1 MKINRRQLRRIINE
15 EYELQLLREGLF
27 SQMESDIMDIIHQ
40 AEISKEPMT
49 SPASVANLLFTD
61 YHRQRTP
68 YREIGV
74 EALTVLVR
82 DLMDSEEFES
92 IKSGYADY
100 YHDEE
105 DEESSEEEE
114 YSEEEYH
121 SMHQSR
127 NPAVNPDL
135 KREFDVDCS
144 SLG

>member
-1 MKINRRQLRRIINE
+1 MKINRKQLRRIINE

-27 SQMESDIMDIIHQ
+27 SHMEADVMDIIHQ
-40 AEISKEPMT
+40 AEVAKEPMA

-82 DLMDSEEFES
+82 DLMDSEEYES
-92 IKSGYADY
+92 IKSGYADF
-100 YHDEE
+100 YHED
-105 DEESSEEEE
+105 DEES
-114 YSEEEYH
+114 SEEEYH

-127 NPAVNPDL
+127 NPVVDPDL
-135 KREFDVDCS
+135 KREFDVDCN